1 MEDRIEIDWNSNALW
16 LEHPLLR
23 MLSLAEGS
31 WTSDRNLVFI
41 FKSWETFRHHVD
53 WEAWITNSVSCASSV
68 YSTFSLCGTDPPQP
82 PVVCLYF
89 WNAGQH
95 PLKKMAWFLSRGEKR
110 KKESHPCYLRC
121 ASMMLCAQRSLFL
134 GNCSNLTSSFHF
146 RAHFIDWAVGSVGSL
161 WGKVEEKKWQ
171 RDMPS

>member
-41 FKSWETFRHHVD
+41 FKSWETLRHHVD

-68 YSTFSLCGTDPPQP
+68 YSTFSLCGTDPPP
-82 PVVCLYF
+82 
-89 WNAGQH
+89 
-95 PLKKMAWFLSRGEKR
+95 
-110 KKESHPCYLRC
+110 
-121 ASMMLCAQRSLFL
+121 ASIFEMQ
-134 GNCSNLTSSFHF
+134 GN
-146 RAHFIDWAVGSVGSL
+146 I
-161 WGKVEEKKWQ
+161 
-171 RDMPS
+171 P

>member
-41 FKSWETFRHHVD
+41 FESWETLRHHVD

-68 YSTFSLCGTDPPQP
+68 YSTFSLCGTDPPNPQ
-82 PVVCLYF
+82 L
-89 WNAGQH
+89 
-95 PLKKMAWFLSRGEKR
+95 
-110 KKESHPCYLRC
+110 C
-121 ASMMLCAQRSLFL
+121 ASIFEMQ
-134 GNCSNLTSSFHF
+134 GN
-146 RAHFIDWAVGSVGSL
+146 I
-161 WGKVEEKKWQ
+161 
-171 RDMPS
+171 P